1 MRCPSCGLR
10 IDQPDTERC
19 PRCGQWLD
27 NPPRQSTRQYGGGDQ
42 PGYDYP
48 PQSGRSRSGGYDDY
62 PPSSGYGA
70 ASRGQ
75 YDQQDQQGSYG
86 SYGSNAP
93 PSGYGRPAPSSGY
106 GQPYGQYG
114 QAAPPGYPLGQGS
127 GYPQQPY
134 APPPKKSRAGLVVG
148 IIVAVVVVLAA
159 CSGVSIFALRSLRHA
174 PVAST
179 SGAPTSSAGSQST
192 SAPSTAN
199 ATVIYQNTFASNAE
213 GWAQDPGHCSFGSD
227 GYHATNG
234 YACYAPIGDQ
244 SDVII
249 SVNVQQLSGPTT
261 SAYGIILRRASLGN
275 NYQFLIDS
283 NGKWVFVK
291 CVSNTCSK
299 LIDFTSNAAIK
310 GGLNTPNTL
319 VVTAKASHFDFFV
332 NGTKVGSTDDTTYP
346 SGKVGVAGGDSID
359 CAFTNIVISRPN

>member
-1 MRCPSCGLR
+1 V
-10 IDQPDTERC
+10 
-19 PRCGQWLD
+19 
-27 NPPRQSTRQYGGGDQ
+27 PPI
-42 PGYDYP
+42 
-48 PQSGRSRSGGYDDY
+48 
-62 PPSSGYGA
+62 A
-70 ASRGQ
+70 
-75 YDQQDQQGSYG
+75 
-86 SYGSNAP
+86 
-93 PSGYGRPAPSSGY
+93 
-106 GQPYGQYG
+106 
-114 QAAPPGYPLGQGS
+114 
-127 GYPQQPY
+127 
-134 APPPKKSRAGLVVG
+134 
-148 IIVAVVVVLAA
+148 
-159 CSGVSIFALRSLRHA
+159 H
-174 PVAST
+174 
-179 SGAPTSSAGSQST
+179 
-192 SAPSTAN
+192 

-275 NYQFLIDS
+275 SYQFLIDS
-283 NGKWVFVK
+283 NGKWVFAK

-332 NGTKVGSTDDTTYP
+332 NGAKVGSTDDTTYT